1 MKPWTLQ
8 AMPSRY
14 ESGFKTNLNKIRFY
28 GFYVNSYTKSE
39 ISEGFQK
46 PEFLFKVRI
55 FERFWKSEF
64 LYKIRMSRK
73 SGISES
79 LENWNSYTKSGFPR
93 ISECRKILK
102 AGISLHN
109 PDFQDFFL
117 KGLENPD
124 FREFRYFHFPE
135 ALKNRQNSN
144 FETGWIFDSNLMI
157 SIAKVLGVV
166 IPHSP
171 DFFQMQINRAELNI

>member
-1 MKPWTLQ
+1 MKPPGGWPEAWKTSIFISGMKPWTLQ

-14 ESGFKTNLNKIRFY
+14 ESGFEAYFAYLNRIWC
-28 GFYVNSYTKSE
+28 YVNSYIKSG
-39 ISEGFQK
+39 ISEGFQI
-46 PEFLFKVRI
+46 PEFPYKVRI
-55 FERFWKSEF
+55 SENFESFWKSEF
-64 LYKIRMSRK
+64 LYKIRISRK

-144 FETGWIFDSNLMI
+144 FETG
-157 SIAKVLGVV
+157 
-166 IPHSP
+166 
-171 DFFQMQINRAELNI
+171 